1 MKNLVLVGF
10 MGTGKSVLGRAAAER
25 LGFRFFDTDEMVEA
39 ADGRP
44 IHRIFQESGEGYFR
58 DLESAAV
65 REASGYCGAV
75 IATGGGALGR
85 PENVAALRSTGVLV
99 CLTARP
105 EVILQRVSSQGVE
118 RPLLKCGNPLARIQ
132 ALLDERRSAYAQA
145 DAVVDTSDL
154 TPDQALEYVIRAWR
168 RALERPLETADGG
181 A

>member
-1 MKNLVLVGF
+1 

-25 LGFRFFDTDEMVEA
+25 LGFRFFDTDEMGEA

-44 IHRIFQESGEGYFR
+44 IHRIFQESGEDYFR

-65 REASGYCGAV
+65 KEASACRGAV

-85 PENVAALRSTGVLV
+85 PENVAALKSTGVLI
-99 CLTARP
+99 CLAARP
-105 EVILQRVSSQGVE
+105 EVILQRVSSHGVE
-118 RPLLKCGNPLARIQ
+118 RPLLKCSDPLARIQ
-132 ALLDERRSAYAQA
+132 ALLEERRSAYAQA

-154 TPDQALEYVIRAWR
+154 TPSQALECVIHEWR
-168 RALERPLETADGG
+168 RALERLPETADGG